1 MNEDEYGQAFIQDL
15 ENANIAYKGVIKQ
28 NDLPTDVVIFLS
40 PDGERTMATHIGIG
54 SQLHPDE
61 LTEDSLQGIDHIYI
75 ILWDHDLT
83 KQTLKKVGK
92 IAKAMNIETSLSLS
106 ILFVLIVIAMN

>member
-15 ENANIAYKGVIKQ
+15 EICKYCFQGVIKQ
-28 NDLPTDVVIFLS
+28 NDLPTGCCNILVS

-61 LTEDSLQGIDHIYI
+61 VTVETLQGIDHIYMESY
-75 ILWDHDLT
+75 LWDHDLT
-83 KQTLKKVGK
+83 KQTLKKLERLQSSK
-92 IAKAMNIETSLSLS
+92 N
-106 ILFVLIVIAMN
+106 